1 MRELQLVCIRK
12 QELPFIREQ
21 IRIFI
26 QETVTDDNIL
36 LEIAVNEAINNAMR
50 YGNRGEH
57 RAVTIRL
64 HSTGKRL
71 MVRVRDEGEGF
82 EGNERLQRLS
92 YAHYSTSEELY
103 KESGRGLY
111 IMKKV
116 TDYIKYNQKGNEVML
131 VKYTDSCRKS
141 VSVRNDALVALG
153 DNG

>member
-12 QELPFIREQ
+12 QELPLIREQ
-21 IRIFI
+21 IRTFI
-26 QETVTDDNIL
+26 QETVMDDNTL
-36 LEIAVNEAINNAMR
+36 LEIAINEAINNAIR
-50 YGNRGEH
+50 YGNKGEH
-57 RAVTIRL
+57 WSVTIRL
-64 HSTGKRL
+64 HTTGKRL
-71 MVRVRDEGEGF
+71 VVRVRDEGEGF

-92 YAHYSTSEELY
+92 YMQYATPEELY

-131 VKYTDSCRKS
+131 VKYTDSCRKPVS
-141 VSVRNDALVALG
+141 VSNGSLVALG